1 MSSIDND
8 ITANTG
14 EEQGNEKN
22 TGDVQNTVGIA
33 GDPSSSNQLPN
44 DINVSEEI
52 TDVTGIIVH
61 YSTTKTIVYVII
73 YPGFSGLFVTNMT
86 SSTE

>member
-22 TGDVQNTVGIA
+22 TGDVQNTVGDVLIA
-33 GDPSSSNQLPN
+33 DDPSSSNQLPN

-52 TDVTGIIVH
+52 TDVTGIIVLQNQS
-61 YSTTKTIVYVII
+61 YM
-73 YPGFSGLFVTNMT
+73 L
-86 SSTE
+86 

>member
-1 MSSIDND
+1 MSSIGND

-22 TGDVQNTVGIA
+22 TGDVQNTVGDILIA

-44 DINVSEEI
+44 DINLSEVM
-52 TDVTGIIVH
+52 TDVTGIIVLPNQS
-61 YSTTKTIVYVII
+61 YM
-73 YPGFSGLFVTNMT
+73 L
-86 SSTE
+86 